1 MRNTPISVILT
12 GLLLAG
18 CVSLPDKLGSDETA
32 SRDRDEPTR
41 PDLAKESSVSA
52 YLEYAALSSAELRAA
67 FERWKAALEDVSQAG
82 TLPDPRFN
90 YTYYVQEVETRVGP
104 QRQRFGVAQ
113 TFPWFGELSLRKDAA
128 GEEAAAARQIYES
141 KRLELFNSVKA
152 AYHEY
157 WFLGQA
163 IAVTRE
169 HIKLVSNMEA
179 VARARFKASAAPH
192 SALVQAQ
199 VELGKLDDRRR
210 SLEALRKPI
219 AAKLNASLNRPTHL
233 PLALPTTLPE
243 QNASFSDEEA
253 REWLA
258 ASNPELR
265 RLNHVRNRDEVGV
278 TLARKSFYPNIT
290 LGVDYIDTDDAL
302 DPGAPDSGKD
312 AVMAM
317 VSVNLP
323 LWQGRYR
330 AAEREARHRLAAAES
345 DREGARKRL
354 EAELDLA
361 LYRLRDAARKIDLYG
376 DTLVPKA
383 EQSLKVAQQG
393 FETGKTTFISLID
406 AERMLIEFKL
416 AHLRAQADKGL
427 SLAQVEML
435 TGREIPTESGAEE

>member
-1 MRNTPISVILT
+1 MKKQVRRLIPPAIL
-12 GLLLAG
+12 AAV
-18 CVSLPDKLGSDETA
+18 CVSFAIGQPEAETLG
-32 SRDRDEPTR
+32 RDRDEPTL
-41 PDLAKESSVSA
+41 PDLAKESSLSA
-52 YLEYAALSSAELRAA
+52 YLEYAALGSAELRAA
-67 FERWKAALEDVSQAG
+67 FERWKAALENVSQAG

-113 TFPWFGELSLRKDAA
+113 VFPWFGKLSLREDAA
-128 GEEAAAARQIYES
+128 GEEAAAARQIYEN

-210 SLEALRKPI
+210 SLEAFRKPI
-219 AAKLNASLNRPTHL
+219 VAELNASLNRPTHL
-233 PLALPTTLPE
+233 PLALPAALPE
-243 QNASFSDEEA
+243 QSASFTDEEA

-258 ASNPELR
+258 TSNPELR
-265 RLNHVRNRDEVGV
+265 RLDHLRNRDELGV
-278 TLARKSFYPNIT
+278 KLARKDFYPNIT

-323 LWQGRYR
+323 LWQSRYR

-345 DREGARKRL
+345 DREGTRKRL

-376 DTLVPKA
+376 DTLAPKA
-383 EQSLKVAQQG
+383 EQSLQVAQQG

-435 TGREIPTESGAEE
+435 TGRELPTESGAEK